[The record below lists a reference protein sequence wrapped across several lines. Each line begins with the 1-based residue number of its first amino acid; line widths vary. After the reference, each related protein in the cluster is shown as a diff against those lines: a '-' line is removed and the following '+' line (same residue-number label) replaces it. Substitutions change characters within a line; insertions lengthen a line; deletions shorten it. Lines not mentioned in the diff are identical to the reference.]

1 MSHADDSVAIDAVL
15 HTDLK
20 KAAGAHPAAT
30 IATSPLAKAL
40 AADNGPAGDITNSTL
55 TAYATAI
62 EAGPVHG
69 LTEPARQALVARL
82 TQAFPRR

>member
-1 MSHADDSVAIDAVL
+1 MSHANDSVAIDASL

-20 KAAGAHPAAT
+20 KAAAAHPAAA

-40 AADNGPAGDITNSTL
+40 AADNGPAGEIANSTL

-62 EAGPVHG
+62 EAGPLHG
-69 LTEPARQALVARL
+69 LTEPARQTLIEHL